1 MAEDIEV
8 ELTAI
13 KTLVQTLEPL
23 KSEIR
28 TRVIDHAFKVLG
40 IQAPQALDHPTA
52 PLPLGQ
58 QPAPLVPPP
67 NPKIDGPTDI
77 LSLKE
82 QKDPKTATQMVAVVA
97 YYLAHVASERRNFIT
112 AEDIEKYFLQ
122 GRYLMPG
129 SIPQALINTKNAG
142 YLDYLEPGKYRL
154 NSVGFNL
161 VEHKMP
167 KNGAASSKPRKKGP
181 KKTAKKTATKS
192 KK

>member
-1 MAEDIEV
+1 VIEDIEV

-40 IQAPQALDHPTA
+40 IEAPQALTHPAA
-52 PLPLGQ
+52 PALPPG
-58 QPAPLVPPP
+58 QPAPLVTQQK
-67 NPKIDGPTDI
+67 PKTDGPTDV

-97 YYLAHVASERRNFIT
+97 YYLAHVASERQNFIT
-112 AEDIEKYFLQ
+112 ADDVEKYFLQ

-129 SIPQALINTKNAG
+129 STSQALINTKNAG
-142 YLDYLEPGKYRL
+142 YLDYVEPGKYRL

-167 KNGAASSKPRKKGP
+167 KGSASPSKSRRKGTKR
-181 KKTAKKTATKS
+181 TAKKSATKS